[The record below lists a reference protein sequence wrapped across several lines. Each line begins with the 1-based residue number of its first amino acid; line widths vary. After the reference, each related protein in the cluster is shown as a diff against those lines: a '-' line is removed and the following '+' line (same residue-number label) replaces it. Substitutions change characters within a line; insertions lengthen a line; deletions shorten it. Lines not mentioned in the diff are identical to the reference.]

1 MPKFE
6 GIIYKAFDNYVVL
19 RGFAPIA
26 ELAKASEKS
35 DSYQRETDDIHKKEI
50 VKFLDSGEYRYF
62 PDIILACRVEYYY
75 EFMSIFNSGESPFDN
90 DYKVPGL
97 TLMRDYIPLN
107 SDRARRAMFTIADN
121 EIRFTRI
128 DGNHRLEPF
137 DEDFE
142 WWSTFVSNGSI
153 LSFQSDI
160 FQYMDRIGNII
171 VPYTIIFVNSETA
184 DSFEAGIFH
193 NINFKH
199 LPLREEAS
207 LRIIA
212 ETNAFEDKE
221 KLGEPYP
228 LALQLINEVKDR
240 RFDNISWLNTNTQ
253 NINESYY
260 RTSCLRLSEL
270 LLYQQILIKD
280 KERPKCSDALH
291 KNAQCIEQVQEKIS
305 SIGREIATLI
315 EQIDEAECNNSE
327 YRSSYLGRK
336 QRMRLTELQNQ
347 ESSLSNELR
356 YLEQQKEQLENRYQR
371 LTNFVESVNVDS
383 ILTAINSLNSIYQKI
398 GEDYGNISFFCVLV
412 YYHLLDVAQLHSFI
426 DWAVNNGIN
435 KIITPDD
442 ISRDAAQNLIAM
454 FERIYQTKKN
464 EIFISMQFGD
474 SQSELIYEKI
484 ARAIERFN
492 AKHSS
497 IHLNA
502 TPIRIDRTVESSTFS
517 IQDKILAAIQSC
529 SLIIADLSSAN
540 INVYH
545 EIGYAM
551 GIAESHNMIPNII
564 LLYKEDTDHNREHKD
579 VDKFIGFNLRNL
591 SQLRFKDYSQL
602 VDGLVA
608 RLEKH
613 YGV

>member
-160 FQYMDRIGNII
+160 FQYMDRIGNTI

-207 LRIIA
+207 LRIIT

-228 LALQLINEVKDR
+228 LALQLINEIKNG
-240 RFDNISWLNTNTQ
+240 RFGNIYWLKSAGNNK
-253 NINESYY
+253 ESYCM
-260 RTSCLRLSEL
+260 TSCLRLSEL
-270 LLYQQILIKD
+270 LLNQRTLIKND
-280 KERPKCSDALH
+280 ELPKCLKALSENYDDITQIKEKLQNISVRI
-291 KNAQCIEQVQEKIS
+291 KNLTAH
-305 SIGREIATLI
+305 
-315 EQIDEAECNNSE
+315 IDEAGGNKAP
-327 YRSSYLGRK
+327 LLH
-336 QRMRLTELQNQ
+336 LTQNREQKELEKLQNN
-347 ESSLSNELR
+347 ETALSNELR
-356 YLEQQKEQLENRYQR
+356 YLDQQRKQLENRHQK
-371 LTNFVESVNVDS
+371 LTNFVESVNVDN

-398 GEDYGNISFFCVLV
+398 GKDYGNISFFCVLV

-454 FERIYQTKKN
+454 FERIYQAKKN
-464 EIFISMQFGD
+464 EIFVSMQFGD

-484 ARAIERFN
+484 VRATEQFN

-502 TPIRIDRTVESSTFS
+502 TPIRIDRTIESSTFS
-517 IQDKILAAIQSC
+517 IQDKILEAIRSC

-551 GIAESHNMIPNII
+551 GIAKSHNMIPNII
-564 LLYKEDTDHNREHKD
+564 LVYKENSDHNTKRID

>member
-1 MPKFE
+1 MPRFE
-6 GIIYKAFDNYVVL
+6 GIIYKAFGNYVVL
-19 RGFAPIA
+19 RGFAHIA

-35 DSYQRETDDIHKKEI
+35 DSYQRDTDDIHKKEI

-97 TLMRDYIPLN
+97 VLMRDYKPLN
-107 SDRARRAMFTIADN
+107 SNRARRAMFTIADN
-121 EIRFTRI
+121 EVRFTRI

-142 WWSTFVSNGSI
+142 WWSTIVSNGSI

-160 FQYMDRIGNII
+160 FQYIDRIGNTI

-212 ETNAFEDKE
+212 ETNAFEDKD
-221 KLGEPYP
+221 KLGPAYP
-228 LALQLINEVKDR
+228 LTLQLIHEIKNGRFGNIYWLKPTKD
-240 RFDNISWLNTNTQ
+240 NK
-253 NINESYY
+253 ESYCM
-260 RTSCLRLSEL
+260 TSCLRLSEL
-270 LLYQQILIKD
+270 LLNQRTLIKND
-280 KERPKCSDALH
+280 ELPKCSKALSENYNDIAQIKEKLQNISVRI
-291 KNAQCIEQVQEKIS
+291 KNLTA
-305 SIGREIATLI
+305 R
-315 EQIDEAECNNSE
+315 IDEAGDNKGQLSHLTQSIEQKELEKLQNSE
-327 YRSSYLGRK
+327 
-336 QRMRLTELQNQ
+336 T
-347 ESSLSNELR
+347 SLSNELR
-356 YLEQQKEQLENRYQR
+356 YLDQQKKQLENRHQK

-454 FERIYQTKKN
+454 FERIYQAKKN
-464 EIFISMQFGD
+464 EIFVSMQFGD

-484 ARAIERFN
+484 VRATEQFN

-502 TPIRIDRTVESSTFS
+502 TPIRIDRTIESSTFS
-517 IQDKILAAIQSC
+517 IQDKILEAIRSC

-551 GIAESHNMIPNII
+551 GIAKSHNMIPNII
-564 LLYKEDTDHNREHKD
+564 LVYKENSDHNTKRMD